1 MPIIYSS
8 HPTGCDCSTCTSTVQ
23 EVISVIDSSLDTV
36 TIAYQGPQGIQG
48 TQGTQGTTGNTG
60 AQGVQ
65 GIQGLQ
71 GLQGWGTFYT
81 YSTTPPL
88 TPAVGDRWVDSS
100 DGTSYTYTF
109 DGNTYQW
116 VELNAIGY
124 QGLQGIQGLQGP
136 QGIQGTQGATGSQGV
151 QGPQGAVGSQGVQ
164 GPQGAVGSQGTQ
176 GPVGSQGA
184 QGPQGITGSVS
195 SASSLTLTGATSGT
209 TILSP
214 VAVASGTATVP
225 AGTYNLIGD
234 TISNAGS
241 VTALSFIPTSATVPT
256 NGLYLPAANTIALS
270 TNSTSRLQI
279 NSDGN
284 IGLPSL
290 STTIGLRFGIPITGA
305 TTAQGI
311 YMRSV
316 IQSGVTTQ
324 AVGIGS
330 SLQTVG
336 GVAFNAVIQFLAQ
349 GTTLAT
355 GSSILNHYAFSVD
368 SSIAQGTN
376 NYAYQGGLNTSAT
389 ATVTAAT
396 GDGTTVTYTASNDFA
411 PGLVVSITNLGI
423 SSGSS
428 LNLTSVTINSASST
442 QFTVLN
448 ATVGVASGTGTA
460 TVVRNNWNLYL
471 GGTAANYLA
480 GALGIGST
488 PATATTLTVQ
498 KNMTGATN
506 AYGIFN
512 GGTVQSD
519 VTAGAYYYRAYAQ
532 TQAASFTLTNLT
544 HFYASQGTF
553 GAGSSVTNQYGFY
566 VFNTLTGATNNY
578 GFYGQLAAA
587 TGVWNLYMAGTANNY
602 LAGALGIGGLG
613 IQGATTLT
621 IGKNITG
628 STDARGVTVNGI
640 IQSDVT
646 ATARNFLSNPSTQAA
661 AFTLGALYHFQA
673 AQGTIGAGSAV
684 TTQIGFYA
692 SSLSGATNNRGFQ
705 SDLASGTGVWNL
717 YMSGT
722 AANYVAGVF
731 NVGTNSLNLG
741 NGGVAAQLAVY
752 TTATTTVGAVIRGA
766 ASQTANLQEWQ
777 NSSGTNLAK
786 VDASGNLTAVNLTL
800 TGTLARPAPTTTTSA
815 SYSATATET
824 YLITNVAGTCTVTL
838 PTASTNSGRII
849 TIKTITA
856 QLVISASSNVV
867 PLISATAGTA
877 ILAAT
882 AGKWAELV
890 SDGTNWIIMSGN

>member
-1 MPIIYSS
+1 MSDPIVI
-8 HPTGCDCSTCTSTVQ
+8 VQ
-23 EVISVIDSSLDTV
+23 EQITSVSISG
-36 TIAYQGPQGIQG
+36 QGQQGIQG
-48 TQGTQGTTGNTG
+48 IQGATG
-60 AQGVQ
+60 ATG
-65 GIQGLQ
+65 
-71 GLQGWGTFYT
+71 
-81 YSTTPPL
+81 S
-88 TPAVGDRWVDSS
+88 A
-100 DGTSYTYTF
+100 
-109 DGNTYQW
+109 
-116 VELNAIGY
+116 
-124 QGLQGIQGLQGP
+124 
-136 QGIQGTQGATGSQGV
+136 GATGSQGA
-151 QGPQGAVGSQGVQ
+151 QGSQGAVGSQGAQGATGVQ
-164 GPQGAVGSQGTQ
+164 GAQ
-176 GPVGSQGA
+176 GSQGA
-184 QGPQGITGSVS
+184 VGSVS

-225 AGTYNLIGD
+225 AGTYKLIGD

-241 VTALSFIPTSATVPT
+241 VTALSFIPTSSTVPT
-256 NGLYLPAANTIALS
+256 NGLYLPAANTIGLA

-279 NSDGN
+279 NSAGEM
-284 IGLPSL
+284 SL
-290 STTIGLRFGIPITGA
+290 GSGITPQTGISLTFNRNITGA
-305 TTAQGI
+305 TSA
-311 YMRSV
+311 Y
-316 IQSGVTTQ
+316 
-324 AVGIGS
+324 
-330 SLQTVG
+330 SLFSG
-336 GVAFNAVIQFLAQ
+336 GV
-349 GTTLAT
+349 
-355 GSSILNHYAFSVD
+355 
-368 SSIAQGTN
+368 
-376 NYAYQGGLNTSAT
+376 
-389 ATVTAAT
+389 
-396 GDGTTVTYTASNDFA
+396 
-411 PGLVVSITNLGI
+411 
-423 SSGSS
+423 
-428 LNLTSVTINSASST
+428 
-442 QFTVLN
+442 
-448 ATVGVASGTGTA
+448 
-460 TVVRNNWNLYL
+460 
-471 GGTAANYLA
+471 
-480 GALGIGST
+480 
-488 PATATTLTVQ
+488 
-498 KNMTGATN
+498 
-506 AYGIFN
+506 
-512 GGTVQSD
+512 VQSD

-800 TGTLARPAPTTTTSA
+800 TGSMARPAPVTTTSA
-815 SYSATATET
+815 SYTATATET

>member
-1 MPIIYSS
+1 MTTKLPAKTTHIA
-8 HPTGCDCSTCTSTVQ
+8 G
-23 EVISVIDSSLDTV
+23 ETV
-36 TIAYQGPQGIQG
+36 TSSDANDLGSAINQFDVTAKGDIVVGLSAHNPTVLAVGTDGTALIADS
-48 TQGTQGTTGNTG
+48 TQSL
-60 AQGVQ
+60 GVK
-65 GIQGLQ
+65 
-71 GLQGWGTFYT
+71 WGTP
-81 YSTTPPL
+81 S
-88 TPAVGDRWVDSS
+88 A
-100 DGTSYTYTF
+100 
-109 DGNTYQW
+109 
-116 VELNAIGY
+116 
-124 QGLQGIQGLQGP
+124 
-136 QGIQGTQGATGSQGV
+136 GATGSQG
-151 QGPQGAVGSQGVQ
+151 AQ

-176 GPVGSQGA
+176 GPAGNDGA
-184 QGPQGITGSVS
+184 QGPQGPAGNNGVAGSMGYAGPQGAAATVAVGTVTTGSEYSSVTVANSGTSTAAVLDFTIPQGIPGSVS
-195 SASSLTLTGATSGT
+195 SASNLTLTGATSGT

-214 VAVASGTATVP
+214 VAVASGIATVP
-225 AGTYNLIGD
+225 AGTYKLIGD

-241 VTALSFIPTSATVPT
+241 VTALSFIPTSSTVPT
-256 NGLYLPAANTIALS
+256 NGLYLPAANTIGLA

-279 NSDGN
+279 NSAGEM
-284 IGLPSL
+284 SL
-290 STTIGLRFGIPITGA
+290 GSGITPQTG
-305 TTAQGI
+305 I
-311 YMRSV
+311 
-316 IQSGVTTQ
+316 
-324 AVGIGS
+324 
-330 SLQTVG
+330 SL
-336 GVAFNAVIQFLAQ
+336 AFN
-349 GTTLAT
+349 
-355 GSSILNHYAFSVD
+355 
-368 SSIAQGTN
+368 
-376 NYAYQGGLNTSAT
+376 
-389 ATVTAAT
+389 
-396 GDGTTVTYTASNDFA
+396 
-411 PGLVVSITNLGI
+411 
-423 SSGSS
+423 
-428 LNLTSVTINSASST
+428 
-442 QFTVLN
+442 
-448 ATVGVASGTGTA
+448 
-460 TVVRNNWNLYL
+460 R
-471 GGTAANYLA
+471 
-480 GALGIGST
+480 
-488 PATATTLTVQ
+488 
-498 KNMTGATN
+498 NMTGATN

-532 TQAASFTLTNLT
+532 TQAASFTLGNLT

-553 GAGSSVTNQYGFY
+553 GAGSSVTNQYGFN

-578 GFYGQLAAA
+578 GFCGQLAAATGVWNLYMGGTANNYMAGGLGIGGSLNGYSLHVGKTVTGATTAFGIVSDGQTQSDVTTAVYMNRSVSGTQAASFTLTSMFHYAALQGTIGAGSAITNQYGYYVQNTLTGATNNYGFYGDIASA

-602 LAGALGIGGLG
+602 LAGALGIGVVPAT
-613 IQGATTLT
+613 ATTLT

-731 NVGTNSLNLG
+731 NVGTSSLNLG
-741 NGGVAAQLAVY
+741 NGGVAAQLAIV
-752 TTATTTVGAVIRGA
+752 TTTTTSVGAVIRGV

-856 QLVISASSNVV
+856 QLVISASSNVA
-867 PLISATAGTA
+867 PLTSATAGTA